1 MGELRR
7 GLLALTQSKLVVKY
21 VGPSV
26 RRGRLAGL
34 APTSISFMLP
44 APSRAHPTLFPRW
57 STVADAKVLGCP
69 VVARR
74 SFEDGREPEYP

>member
-21 VGPSV
+21 VGPS
-26 RRGRLAGL
+26 
-34 APTSISFMLP
+34 
-44 APSRAHPTLFPRW
+44 AHPTLFPRW